1 METLFILKKKFGNGR
16 VIRGIYE
23 FIDPRAYWLKQYRQ
37 VIKYSSS
44 KLIKHLVPDRK
55 PFARPSTVLQ
65 CPVEYEIFTEGVR
78 KPYLYC
84 TPVSYCASPKFG
96 VKQSHP
102 RPLSYYPWGYVA
114 ARNQLSILLGD
125 LYVHWIPYITPS
137 TMILY
142 TVGVS
147 EYKFDNEML
156 LKNCIENKLVDPM
169 CKYSRKRLLAELM
182 KI

>member
-23 FIDPRAYWLKQYRQ
+23 FIDERAYWLKQYRQ
-37 VIKYSSS
+37 VINYSSS
-44 KLIKHLVPDRK
+44 KLIKHIVPDRR

-65 CPVEYEIFTEGVR
+65 CPVEYDIFTEGVR
-78 KPYLYC
+78 TPYLYS
-84 TPVSYCASPKFG
+84 TPVSHANEFG
-96 VKQSHP
+96 LKQKHT

-114 ARNQLSILLGD
+114 PRNQLSILLGD
-125 LYVHWIPYITPS
+125 LYVHCVPYITPS

-142 TVGVS
+142 TLD

-156 LKNCIENKLVDPM
+156 HKNCIENNLLDPM